1 MVSRVRL
8 ASVNA
13 DELSNQASVPGR
25 ADWLYENSSNLLMS
39 PDEPSTPT
47 PRGAGGVVMR
57 RTQPQYIYGLTL
69 IMTLE
74 ISRFKRFSE
83 S

>member
-39 PDEPSTPT
+39 PDEPSS
-47 PRGAGGVVMR
+47 
-57 RTQPQYIYGLTL
+57 
-69 IMTLE
+69 MTLVARD
-74 ISRFKRFSE
+74 IDSRVARIYVGRLSQAR
-83 S
+83 SAASSY